1 MIYNWGR
8 VEERRREARVQGEF
22 RGVLPG
28 GSRPVGAERG
38 IARCDGYDSRR
49 RICDLA
55 HGTPILASG
64 VGVTAMLINPVAFS
78 HGYDRLRF
86 IGIRLI
92 SGTTTSCLSNGRLEN
107 DDTF

>member
-1 MIYNWGR
+1 M
-8 VEERRREARVQGEF
+8 QGEF

-38 IARCDGYDSRR
+38 IARCD
-49 RICDLA
+49 LA
-55 HGTPILASG
+55 HDTPILASG
-64 VGVTAMLINPVAFS
+64 VGVTAMFINPVAFS

-86 IGIRLI
+86 ISEIRLI
-92 SGTTTSCLSNGRLEN
+92 SGTTTSCLSNGRLGN

>member
-1 MIYNWGR
+1 M
-8 VEERRREARVQGEF
+8 QGEF

-38 IARCDGYDSRR
+38 IAR
-49 RICDLA
+49 CDLA

-86 IGIRLI
+86 ISEIRLI
-92 SGTTTSCLSNGRLEN
+92 SGTTTSCLSNGRLGN